1 MGTERATAC
10 SIEPNAAAH
19 TESRD
24 DQTRGTM
31 TMPIMSAIEQTFCRS
46 APWRA
51 FARRT
56 VLPWAV
62 AGTPLS
68 GDVLELGAGSGAM
81 AEGVMRTHPQ
91 LALTVTD
98 LDPAMVRAAR
108 ERLSDVAGV
117 AVRQAD
123 VTALPFDDESYDVVT
138 SYLMLHH
145 VIAWQAALGE
155 AARVLRPGG
164 SFVGYDFTDTL
175 FARLIHKAD
184 RSPHRILSADE
195 LRDGLQAAGFEDVT
209 VRTSYRN
216 HVMRFRA
223 RKP

>member
-1 MGTERATAC
+1 
-10 SIEPNAAAH
+10 
-19 TESRD
+19 
-24 DQTRGTM
+24 
-31 TMPIMSAIEQTFCRS
+31 
-46 APWRA
+46 
-51 FARRT
+51 

-81 AEGVMRTHPQ
+81 AEGVMQTHPQ
-91 LALTVTD
+91 ITLTVTD
-98 LDPAMVRAAR
+98 LDPAMVRAAH
-108 ERLSDVAGV
+108 ERLSGVAGV

-123 VTALPFDDESYDVVT
+123 VTALPFDDGSFDVVT

-145 VIAWQAALGE
+145 VIDWPAALAE

-164 SFVGYDFTDTL
+164 SFVGYDFTDTV

-184 RSPHRILSADE
+184 RSPHRILAVDE
-195 LRDGLQAAGFEDVT
+195 LRDGLSEAGFEDVT
-209 VRTSYRN
+209 VRTSYRD

-223 RKP
+223 SKP